1 MASADLVLCVL
12 RRVAGW
18 VAGGCWDD
26 KLTSDEMDHSRKI
39 PCVKRSSKF
48 SVLKPPMNSMEG

>member
-1 MASADLVLCVL
+1 
-12 RRVAGW
+12 VAGW
-18 VAGGCWDD
+18 VAGGYWDD

>member
-1 MASADLVLCVL
+1 MGCWGLLG
-12 RRVAGW
+12 VAGMINLLVMKW
-18 VAGGCWDD
+18 I
-26 KLTSDEMDHSRKI
+26 EMDHSRKI